1 MRRFL
6 TAVLLAASALYAQAP
21 ATAPAATVYTMGPD
35 SQPHPDTPKGVTT
48 KYVLPQGK
56 FYPGTPH
63 NYQVYVPAQYD
74 AQKPTPFM
82 IFLDGGGSV
91 NGGTHVPVV
100 FDNLIA
106 KKEIPPMI
114 GIFID
119 PGVLPALSP
128 EAQSRYERIFEYDTI
143 NGRFGQFLIDEL
155 IPEVAKKY
163 NLSKDPNDR
172 GIQGASTGAVGAF
185 MAAWEHPD
193 QFRRVMSFIG
203 TFVAMKGADTMLAI
217 VRKSEP
223 RPIRI
228 IMQDGRIDHLVPGQ
242 PFGTFFAGSWPI
254 NNQVLYEDLQFA
266 GYDVK
271 FELGESGHD
280 GRQTSVIFPDM
291 MRWLWRDY
299 PKPIAATAG
308 RLRQARLGSSRPG
321 LLRRLA
327 RQAVGTGGR
336 QLQVGSQPRAG

>member
-143 NGRFGQFLIDEL
+143 NGRFGLHGGAINS
-155 IPEVAKKY
+155 KY
-163 NLSKDPNDR
+163 
-172 GIQGASTGAVGAF
+172 
-185 MAAWEHPD
+185 
-193 QFRRVMSFIG
+193 SFI
-203 TFVAMKGADTMLAI
+203 FV
-217 VRKSEP
+217 
-223 RPIRI
+223 
-228 IMQDGRIDHLVPGQ
+228 
-242 PFGTFFAGSWPI
+242 
-254 NNQVLYEDLQFA
+254 
-266 GYDVK
+266 
-271 FELGESGHD
+271 
-280 GRQTSVIFPDM
+280 
-291 MRWLWRDY
+291 
-299 PKPIAATAG
+299 
-308 RLRQARLGSSRPG
+308 
-321 LLRRLA
+321 
-327 RQAVGTGGR
+327 
-336 QLQVGSQPRAG
+336 